1 MNEVTLD
8 NWVAYV
14 RPFVNGGDVDME
26 LVQVHLAGDVTGH
39 PKLGNGSITTSPVK
53 RWIGNTVE
61 TRNTRYT
68 LKDYVGTRGE
78 GSWLT
83 LLTDEERTKWFNDK
97 DPMGQEEQ

>member
-14 RPFVNGGDVDME
+14 RPFENGGDVDMG
-26 LVQVHLAGDVTGH
+26 LAKIHLAGDVTGH
-39 PKLGNGSITTSPVK
+39 PKLGDGSITTSSVK

-68 LKDYVGTRGE
+68 LKNFVGIRGE
-78 GSWLT
+78 GAWLT
-83 LLTDEERTKWFNDK
+83 LLTNQERSLWFNGD
-97 DPMGQEEQ
+97 DPMGQEEI